1 MLPAARTAG
10 HPFALLTGL
19 SLGPDLLV
27 TGSLARLLRLR
38 AARDARAQPPIV
50 RAGRIG
56 AVAVPLSVAAAL
68 AALAFTGS
76 S

>member
-1 MLPAARTAG
+1 
-10 HPFALLTGL
+10 
-19 SLGPDLLV
+19 
-27 TGSLARLLRLR
+27 LRLR

-50 RAGRIG
+50 QAGRIG

-68 AALAFTGS
+68 AGLAFTGS